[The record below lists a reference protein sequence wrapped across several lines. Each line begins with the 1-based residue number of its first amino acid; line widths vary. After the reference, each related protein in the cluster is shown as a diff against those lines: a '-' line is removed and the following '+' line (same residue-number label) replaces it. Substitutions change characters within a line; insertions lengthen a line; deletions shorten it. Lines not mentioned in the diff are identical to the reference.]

1 MKTYKFTKQHV
12 IIAIMFTL
20 MFIGYNAIGQSLKI
34 SGKVLFNDKST
45 IEKFKVSVVDLDV
58 DSTYTIETI
67 NGFNSVLKYNKNY
80 LIVISKQGF
89 QTKAVAVDTHCDTDK
104 SFKYFFYVNLIN
116 TEPVIPDA
124 QFAGGIYYNE
134 NKKQF
139 DYYLR

>member
-20 MFIGYNAIGQSLKI
+20 MFIGYNAIRQSLKI
-34 SGKVLFNDKST
+34 NGKVLFNDKST
-45 IEKFKVSVVDLDV
+45 VEKFKVSVVDLDV